1 MGSTHPSG
9 RQDTPPQPVASMN
22 SLTFVFLT
30 LSILFLGT
38 QATWDD
44 DGCFSI
50 CRALAN
56 KNFLGAAIKQED
68 REGCKRKCNDLIVGQ
83 TECKDEKYEELGS
96 ELCSQLGSKLD
107 TCTLQATGMF
117 HEMCRHT

>member
-68 REGCKRKCNDLIVGQ
+68 REECKRKCN
-83 TECKDEKYEELGS
+83 DEKYEELGS

-107 TCTLQATGMF
+107 TCTMQATGMF
-117 HEMCRHT
+117 H